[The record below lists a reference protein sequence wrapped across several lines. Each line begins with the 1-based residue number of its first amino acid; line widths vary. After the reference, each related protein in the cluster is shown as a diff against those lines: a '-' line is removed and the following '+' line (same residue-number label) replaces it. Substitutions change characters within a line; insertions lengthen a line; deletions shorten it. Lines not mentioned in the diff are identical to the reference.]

1 MKPRDAI
8 DVVVE
13 KLPPPG
19 KKPGGGASA
28 DDAGKMDDIPESDEG
43 ESAAAGE
50 LWDALGI
57 TPKDPAAAS
66 AALSDFIRICMG
78 KKYDSGE

>member
-19 KKPGGGASA
+19 KKPGGGGSPMP
-28 DDAGKMDDIPESDEG
+28 DDASPDEEGSEG
-43 ESAAAGE
+43 EGAAFDELASSAGWKPVDRGAA
-50 LWDALGI
+50 I
-57 TPKDPAAAS
+57 
-66 AALSDFIRICMG
+66 AALKDFVRICG
-78 KKYDSGE
+78 GSYGGE